1 MNLVDTPGTNVIL
14 QRQQRLTEEF
24 VPRADLVLFVL
35 SADRPLT
42 ESEVNWSQLLWLR
55 YFAFLYYFFYSCKSI
70 LHFIYGNLH
79 ELSIV
84 RLNSLTN
91 NQHFVLL
98 YFSFFLLDKA
108 MQACYFLSLLDSG
121 GFTGDIFAVYTTMGQ
136 ESRFHSEQVRR
147 LIYLHGGNSTLKTL
161 SYLYHKIFHQ
171 AFCEPVSLNFQKQF
185 S

>member
-42 ESEVNWSQLLWLR
+42 ESEVNWSQPLWLR
-55 YFAFLYYFFYSCKSI
+55 YFSFLYYFFYSCKSI

-108 MQACYFLSLLDSG
+108 MQAYYFP
-121 GFTGDIFAVYTTMGQ
+121 
-136 ESRFHSEQVRR
+136 
-147 LIYLHGGNSTLKTL
+147 LITWLGWLYRWHFCGIYDNGARKSFSFWTSPT
-161 SYLYHKIFHQ
+161 SYL
-171 AFCEPVSLNFQKQF
+171 PTRR
-185 S
+185 